1 MLEERVRG
9 LEEELLAL
17 SERLSRVE
25 TATSG
30 QRRAEVPL
38 QVPVPRPVPPSRPA
52 PAPRQTV
59 QPGPAKQTL
68 DLPDL
73 EDLLGGRVLAW
84 LGGAAVL
91 IGLALL
97 MALAIS
103 SGWIGEG
110 ARTLMAGAAA
120 GVLIAA
126 GIWLHERRGRTDAA
140 LAALSSGIAAMFA
153 VATVASQVYELIPAS
168 AALVIALATGA
179 LATWLAVRWESQGI
193 AALGILGAM
202 LAPVLADGEAEAISL
217 LVLFVAG
224 AAAVAVLVHQGW
236 RWLSVGTVCLA
247 LPQWVIFLVDH
258 YQSTAQVLCVLIG
271 FGLLGAVAAV
281 GHELRERPEKLAASS
296 AFLLVLNAFAVGCG
310 GWFALG
316 ASAGRTTAVV
326 FLWSLAAVHL
336 VAGLA
341 ASRRETLPRDLVLLM
356 LTAGTVLGNVAFA
369 AIVDGPAR
377 TIGWAATAVAFAL
390 LLKRHS
396 EPDHQG
402 TMASVGLGG
411 HLALAIVQVLT
422 SDASPRLIGS
432 GDSASLASTGALVG
446 LAAACFA
453 SGRLADE
460 DRGGLR
466 TALDVAGLLAVAYL
480 TAITLDGLPLILA
493 FAAEAGALAVLAR
506 RGLDRVAASGAAA
519 NLGLALAL
527 GVGMAPPVALGIGLA
542 DPLVG
547 SAALLAA
554 CAAAGLMARLDVP
567 EGGRPWMI
575 GGIAVV
581 LLYLASVLVV
591 TPFQPDGAAS
601 QAAVFEL
608 PARQQGQVLLSALW
622 ALCGVAGI
630 VVGLIRDVRPLRL
643 AALGLLLAAVAKV
656 FMFDLAT
663 LTSLY
668 RVVSFV
674 GLGVLLLVAAFVWQR
689 VRPRALPDMR
699 EAPQGIR

>member
-1 MLEERVRG
+1 
-9 LEEELLAL
+9 
-17 SERLSRVE
+17 
-25 TATSG
+25 
-30 QRRAEVPL
+30 
-38 QVPVPRPVPPSRPA
+38 
-52 PAPRQTV
+52 
-59 QPGPAKQTL
+59 
-68 DLPDL
+68 
-73 EDLLGGRVLAW
+73 
-84 LGGAAVL
+84 
-91 IGLALL
+91 
-97 MALAIS
+97 
-103 SGWIGEG
+103 
-110 ARTLMAGAAA
+110 
-120 GVLIAA
+120 
-126 GIWLHERRGRTDAA
+126 
-140 LAALSSGIAAMFA
+140 
-153 VATVASQVYELIPAS
+153 
-168 AALVIALATGA
+168 
-179 LATWLAVRWESQGI
+179 
-193 AALGILGAM
+193 
-202 LAPVLADGEAEAISL
+202 
-217 LVLFVAG
+217 
-224 AAAVAVLVHQGW
+224 
-236 RWLSVGTVCLA
+236 
-247 LPQWVIFLVDH
+247 
-258 YQSTAQVLCVLIG
+258 
-271 FGLLGAVAAV
+271 
-281 GHELRERPEKLAASS
+281 
-296 AFLLVLNAFAVGCG
+296 
-310 GWFALG
+310 
-316 ASAGRTTAVV
+316 
-326 FLWSLAAVHL
+326 
-336 VAGLA
+336 
-341 ASRRETLPRDLVLLM
+341 
-356 LTAGTVLGNVAFA
+356 
-369 AIVDGPAR
+369 
-377 TIGWAATAVAFAL
+377 
-390 LLKRHS
+390 
-396 EPDHQG
+396 
-402 TMASVGLGG
+402 MASVGLGG

-480 TAITLDGLPLILA
+480 TAITLDGLSLILA